1 MKISK
6 NTASA
11 YTYYEKYNKHFHDYT
26 LPWLFKAT
34 LIILFPSL
42 FSLNSS
48 TNWPLNYQLTS
59 FYKYNFYNLNILQ
72 HHMIYHIHNHNYYHS
87 K

>member
-11 YTYYEKYNKHFHDYT
+11 YTYYEKYNKYFHDYT

-48 TNWPLNYQLTS
+48 TN
-59 FYKYNFYNLNILQ
+59 
-72 HHMIYHIHNHNYYHS
+72 
-87 K
+87 